1 MSVPFMSTD
10 PQPKEALE
18 NQTKSFLAL
27 FDSHL
32 KIIANRYLA
41 FFKKRRR
48 IEEEYIA
55 SLRKLHREA
64 NVVDASFGSR
74 AEPTPTR
81 AAWDIVREGLQ
92 REASTREAFV
102 SSLDTDVIRPLAALK
117 DAEDQTRKRLET
129 NLRNSAADY
138 ADYAENTI
146 AKLQQTCLRKKPP
159 GDHAPSTGPQ
169 RASDKKFHSFPKPP
183 KPKREPER
191 AESEEPKAVRQLNI
205 IRSCRAENLEDGY
218 NCLEDLV
225 FRTTVKGVLAKYL
238 DDMITASK
246 TYHDLA
252 LGTRPGVRRA
262 FDGSDGS
269 DLTGSFRRAFS
280 LSIPPLTLYRN
291 YRSSG
296 YSSNLVFGIPL
307 VDPTANQHYV
317 SKVIGMCIAEVE
329 RRGLNTHKIY
339 SEGSIKNAI
348 NGAEVLQL
356 RRRIESEETFSFS
369 SSDNIYAVAMLLE
382 LYLWDLPE
390 PLLRLSL
397 RDFRQY
403 GQNKAKYTG
412 NDFSLLRSVIRELP
426 PVHRETLGELSRH
439 LHLVAAHSD
448 KNGMTA
454 KALGSQFCYAV
465 FRGNT
470 LDSLVEDLIQNADT
484 LFDEPLS
491 PPTLPSTP
499 PGARTSSSVIS
510 HSSLFRN
517 TLFADSHVMGLEFS
531 PSARSSSTV
540 HSSYSSVDLLIPRP
554 TPLPLPSLFL
564 NRQDLYAPVEQRS
577 PPSPPVSLLHVV
589 ETTPEIYNPLSNM
602 GPPNTPSGGLPTD
615 RTPTT
620 AIVIPIVPTAPV
632 PVASAAPIAP
642 IVPTEPT
649 PQILPILP
657 TVSPSPHPLALSSN
671 LSPTISD

>member
-1 MSVPFMSTD
+1 MSTD
-10 PQPKEALE
+10 PQPNEALE

-64 NVVDASFGSR
+64 NVVDASFDSR

-92 REASTREAFV
+92 REASTREAF
-102 SSLDTDVIRPLAALK
+102 

-129 NLRNSAADY
+129 NLKNSAADY

-146 AKLQQTCLRKKPP
+146 AKLQQTFLKKNPP
-159 GDHAPSTGPQ
+159 GDHAQSTGPQ
-169 RASDKKFHSFPKPP
+169 RASDKKFHLFPRPP

-191 AESEEPKAVRQLNI
+191 PESEEQSLEDDCRKAVRQLNI

-225 FRTTVKGVLAKYL
+225 FKTTVKGILVKYL
-238 DDMITASK
+238 DDMVTASK

-280 LSIPPLTLYRN
+280 LSIPPLTLYRD

-296 YSSNLVFGIPL
+296 YYSNLVFGVPL

-317 SKVIGMCIAEVE
+317 PKVIRMCIAEVE
-329 RRGLNTHKIY
+329 RRVAQ
-339 SEGSIKNAI
+339 EGSVKNAI

-403 GQNKAKYTG
+403 GQNKAKYTE

-426 PVHRETLGELSRH
+426 PFHRETLGELSRH
-439 LHLVAAHSD
+439 LHLVADHSD

-465 FRGNT
+465 FRGGT
-470 LDSLVEDLIQNADT
+470 VDLLMEDLIQNAQT
-484 LFDEPLS
+484 LFDEPISPS
-491 PPTLPSTP
+491 PPPSDHAGPRFST
-499 PGARTSSSVIS
+499 IS
-510 HSSLFRN
+510 YSSLFAN
-517 TLFADSHVMGLEFS
+517 TLFAEPHIIGSEGS
-531 PSARSSSTV
+531 ASARSSLIIVPSI
-540 HSSYSSVDLLIPRP
+540 SSVELSTPPR
-554 TPLPLPSLFL
+554 LPNFLPSPLL
-564 NRQDLYAPVEQRS
+564 GLSPLETPTDGRDPPEPEQFIPEVRGS
-577 PPSPPVSLLHVV
+577 SAI
-589 ETTPEIYNPLSNM
+589 TTLPRA
-602 GPPNTPSGGLPTD
+602 LPT
-615 RTPTT
+615 RTDHLPQSTKQL
-620 AIVIPIVPTAPV
+620 AI
-632 PVASAAPIAP
+632 
-642 IVPTEPT
+642 
-649 PQILPILP
+649 
-657 TVSPSPHPLALSSN
+657 
-671 LSPTISD
+671 

>member
-55 SLRKLHREA
+55 SLRKLHCEA
-64 NVVDASFGSR
+64 NVVDASFDSR

-92 REASTREAFV
+92 REASTREAF
-102 SSLDTDVIRPLAALK
+102 

-138 ADYAENTI
+138 VDYAENTI
-146 AKLQQTCLRKKPP
+146 AKLQQTCLKKNPP
-159 GDHAPSTGPQ
+159 GDHAHSTGPQ
-169 RASDKKFHSFPKPP
+169 RASDKKFHLFPKPP

-191 AESEEPKAVRQLNI
+191 AESEGSKAVRQLNI

-225 FRTTVKGVLAKYL
+225 FRTTVKGILVKYL
-238 DDMITASK
+238 DDMMSVLVTFREIVRNLRQPATQQVRHIT
-246 TYHDLA
+246 TWLWVPDQ
-252 LGTRPGVRRA
+252 V
-262 FDGSDGS
+262 
-269 DLTGSFRRAFS
+269 
-280 LSIPPLTLYRN
+280 
-291 YRSSG
+291 G
-296 YSSNLVFGIPL
+296 YYSNLVFGVPL
-307 VDPTANQHYV
+307 VDSTANQHYV
-317 SKVIGMCIAEVE
+317 PKVIRMCIAEVE

-339 SEGSIKNAI
+339 S
-348 NGAEVLQL
+348 L

-403 GQNKAKYTG
+403 GQNKAKYTE

-439 LHLVAAHSD
+439 LHLVAVHSD

-465 FRGNT
+465 FRGST
-470 LDSLVEDLIQNADT
+470 VVEGYDSLMEDLIQNPHT
-484 LFDEPLS
+484 LFDDPISPS
-491 PPTLPSTP
+491 PPPSTHAGP
-499 PGARTSSSVIS
+499 RFSTIS
-510 HSSLFRN
+510 YSSLFAN
-517 TLFADSHVMGLEFS
+517 TIFAEPHAIGSEGS
-531 PSARSSSTV
+531 ASARSSSIIV
-540 HSSYSSVDLLIPRP
+540 PSISSVELSTPPR
-554 TPLPLPSLFL
+554 LPNFLPSPLL
-564 NRQDLYAPVEQRS
+564 GLS
-577 PPSPPVSLLHVV
+577 PL
-589 ETTPEIYNPLSNM
+589 ET
-602 GPPNTPSGGLPTD
+602 PTD
-615 RTPTT
+615 GRDPPEPEQFIPEVRGSSAITTLPRTLPPFISATKQQLSQQGPDLQEQTICHSPQNSLRSSSAFRPASSATT
-620 AIVIPIVPTAPV
+620 GMRTF
-632 PVASAAPIAP
+632 
-642 IVPTEPT
+642 
-649 PQILPILP
+649 
-657 TVSPSPHPLALSSN
+657 
-671 LSPTISD
+671 SPTL